1 MGLRMDKKQ
10 NRSVTFRFILVVF
23 ACFLLSSAFVILI
36 TFLIAKMG
44 IKIPPARMTAYLL
57 ISFGAS
63 CILGTVLAAVLS
75 KKSTRSYNKFRRAL
89 NEVANGNFDVSI
101 PEDEDIL
108 MSQFAEDFNATVK
121 QLKGVEIMRSEF
133 ITNLSHELKTPITSI
148 NGFAELLL
156 ADGISEEE
164 RKEYAQI
171 IYNES
176 NRLLKLAKNTLL
188 LSKLE
193 GQTIVTEKRLFS
205 FNEMIESSLTL
216 LEKEMAAKNI
226 NLRLDLDRV
235 NYYWDSSLLSQVVI
249 NLVSNAIKYGRQNGN
264 ISVELHSNSGYVF
277 LSVKDDG
284 IGMSEKTLA
293 KIFDRYYQGD
303 SSHKT
308 EGNGLGLSIVKKII
322 DLCGGKIDVG
332 SKEGEGTY
340 FMITLP
346 EKMPV

>member
-1 MGLRMDKKQ
+1 
-10 NRSVTFRFILVVF
+10 
-23 ACFLLSSAFVILI
+23 
-36 TFLIAKMG
+36 
-44 IKIPPARMTAYLL
+44 MTAYLL

-101 PEDEDIL
+101 PEDEDL
-108 MSQFAEDFNATVK
+108 FMSQFAEDFNATVK

-205 FNEMIESSLTL
+205 FNEMIESSLIL

-346 EKMPV
+346 EKMPAQVD

>member
-1 MGLRMDKKQ
+1 MGERFNKSIALRF
-10 NRSVTFRFILVVF
+10 TLIVF
-23 ACFLLSSAFVILI
+23 GCFLGSSACVILI
-36 TFLIAKMG
+36 TLLISWMG
-44 IKIPPARMTAYLL
+44 IRIPPARMTAYLL
-57 ISFGAS
+57 ISFGVS
-63 CILGTVLAAVLS
+63 SIIGTILAAVLS
-75 KKSTRSYNKFRRAL
+75 KKSTKSYNKFKKAL
-89 NEVANGNFDVSI
+89 NEVANGNFDI
-101 PEDEDIL
+101 IINEDEDIFL
-108 MSQFAEDFNATVK
+108 SQFAEDFNATVK
-121 QLKGVEIMRSEF
+121 QLKGLEIMRSEF

-148 NGFAELLL
+148 NGFSELLL
-156 ADGISEEE
+156 ADGVTEEE

-193 GQTIVTEKRLFS
+193 GQSIVTEKSVFS
-205 FNEMIESSLTL
+205 FNDMVESSLIL
-216 LEKEMAAKNI
+216 LEKEISAKNI
-226 NLRLDLDRV
+226 NLNLDLDRV
-235 NYYWDSSLLSQVVI
+235 NYYWDSALLSQVVI
-249 NLVSNAIKYGRQNGN
+249 NLVSNAVKYGKQNGN
-264 ISVELHSNSGYVF
+264 ISIELHSNSGYVF
-277 LSVKDDG
+277 FSVKDDG

-308 EGNGLGLSIVKKII
+308 EGNGLGLAIVKRII

-346 EKMPV
+346 EKTPA

>member
-10 NRSVTFRFILVVF
+10 NRSVTFRFILIVF

-44 IKIPPARMTAYLL
+44 IKIPPARTTVYLL
-57 ISFGAS
+57 ICFGAS
-63 CILGTVLAAVLS
+63 CILGTILAAVLS
-75 KKSTRSYNKFRRAL
+75 KKSARSYNKFRRAL

-101 PEDEDIL
+101 PEDEDMF
-108 MSQFAEDFNATVK
+108 MSLFAEDFNATVK

-205 FNEMIESSLTL
+205 FNEMIESSLIL

-249 NLVSNAIKYGRQNGN
+249 NLVSNAIKYGKQNGN